1 MNAAWEKI
9 CYKYMM
15 LHVTRSACNFMFIY
29 LQRDEAEKALKENN
43 GIIESAVSKY

>member
-1 MNAAWEKI
+1 MSATWEKI
-9 CYKYMM
+9 CYKYMI
-15 LHVTRSACNFMFIY
+15 LHVKHSPVKFMFIY